1 MSFTATWFDATTK
14 EPLTDD
20 YDIQTRD
27 AYCVS
32 TCDLDGS
39 RVLKGG
45 QYGER
50 ASCAQGHRWAEVETL
65 DAADTRVR
73 LSEGG
78 SWRLLDEPVP
88 A

>member
-1 MSFTATWFDATTK
+1 MSFTTTWFDAETK
-14 EPLTDD
+14 QPLTGDEVESH
-20 YDIQTRD
+20 D
-27 AYCVS
+27 AYVLMS
-32 TCDLDGS
+32 CDLDGS

-78 SWRLLDEPVP
+78 SWRLLS
-88 A
+88 